1 MRRDPQSSM
10 NECGNWDG
18 DSRPGRAKRE
28 AKSNVERLAGKTII
42 IYIGLKVRKRG
53 LDLCGKVCKM
63 VQGSDQLFKGEK
75 EGYFSYRHKQWESSA
90 WSEKKEPFA
99 LLTPYSPPQKHLPTR
114 LKEEHDFRGELR
126 HRSVLS
132 DLIQNVQKFCI

>member
-1 MRRDPQSSM
+1 MSVAIGM
-10 NECGNWDG
+10 GT
-18 DSRPGRAKRE
+18 PGQEELRGKQRAM
-28 AKSNVERLAGKTII
+28 VEKLAGKTII

-99 LLTPYSPPQKHLPTR
+99 LLTPYSPPQKHLPDKVEGR
-114 LKEEHDFRGELR
+114 A
-126 HRSVLS
+126 
-132 DLIQNVQKFCI
+132 